1 MIDRNDLIRQFWS
14 MKASSGLQYFIV
26 ILFLALTVANQA
38 SAQKTDTTRKSVI
51 KTQLKELPILGKQR
65 YLFNYNLF
73 SQFYPIHE
81 NPTVGWRSAIKGTD
95 EVILF
100 DFHPTLTTSFFN
112 NFKKQLKAKKLL
124 SMGYYFSFRP
134 HFRMYYKNSTPVQM
148 PSYRI
153 FLGLQ
158 HLFRI
163 DDKNLLSYAIESGHY
178 SNGQPGCALT
188 GGGEDQS
195 SSCDSVYGLVD
206 RNSDLSSII
215 NRTNGDFST
224 NLTKVTV
231 NYRRITHFD
240 ENSRPQQVHS
250 TNVGIVRYHD
260 KFLGFVDAGGYG
272 DHAIKMYG
280 KWRFLMSYNYSYN
293 WKSGYRMTFSED
305 IEIIQGAHPWVNPLR
320 TVTTA
325 SFFLPRNLGIFFSY
339 IYGHDDYNLRFVD
352 SGHQFGV
359 GLVWDMFPPDE
370 ITQN

>member
-1 MIDRNDLIRQFWS
+1 MAIARNVKPLIFLLLV
-14 MKASSGLQYFIV
+14 ALISGPCVNGQERD
-26 ILFLALTVANQA
+26 TV
-38 SAQKTDTTRKSVI
+38 KTTLKSQI
-51 KTQLKELPILGKQR
+51 KELPILGKQR
-65 YLFNYNLF
+65 FKFNYNIF

-81 NPTVGWRSAIKGTD
+81 NPTVGWRSALKEAD

-112 NFKKQLKAKKLL
+112 NFKKRMQQKKLL

-134 HFRMYYKNSTPVQM
+134 HFRMYHKNSTPVQM

-158 HLFRI
+158 HMYRL
-163 DDKNLLSYAIESGHY
+163 DDRNLISYALESGHY
-178 SNGQPGCALT
+178 SNGQPGCSLA

-195 SSCDSVYGLVD
+195 ATCDSVYALVND
-206 RNSDLSSII
+206 NSNLSEMI
-215 NRTNGDFST
+215 NRVNGDFST
-224 NLTKVTV
+224 NLTQFTV

-240 ENSRPQQVHS
+240 EYSRPQQVHS
-250 TNVGIVRYHD
+250 TNIGIVRYHD
-260 KFLGFVDAGGYG
+260 KFLGLVDAGGYS

-280 KWRFLMSYNYSYN
+280 YWRFLLSYNYSYN

-305 IEIIQGAHPWVNPLR
+305 IEIIQGAHPWVNPVR
-320 TVTTA
+320 AVTTA
-325 SFFLPRNLGIFFSY
+325 SFFLPRNLGLYISY

-370 ITQN
+370 ILEN